1 MFMSNKAIIT
11 TFLILLS
18 LGIGVAVYTEKGI
31 SITNR
36 KKDCVPYN
44 LLVDKKEESISLKWN
59 TKDSC
64 SGVVKFGSDI
74 ENLDY
79 WLYSQKEKN
88 LNFISIDR
96 DKYRDINY
104 FVIISDGILYG
115 LDGKVVPIN

>member
-11 TFLILLS
+11 TFLVLLS

>member
-1 MFMSNKAIIT
+1 MSNKAIIT
-11 TFLILLS
+11 TFLVLLS